1 MTKLLGL
8 INLYEDESGM
18 GALTKNRPLA
28 AVPSAG
34 RYRLIDFALS
44 NLVNAGVQTVG
55 VLVRDKYRSLIDHL
69 RSGKEWDLA
78 RKRDGLYILP
88 PGFSAGSPCRSDVEN
103 FLFNLDYIYAATEDF
118 VVICGSRTICN
129 LPIEQVFQYHLSVG
143 ADVTLIGRDWPDNGV
158 GPCLSLDD
166 RGLVTGV
173 CDPSDSLPYD
183 IQPLGFYILSK
194 SLMAELVRECAA
206 QGCCDLF
213 LDGVL
218 KNIDRLKIH
227 AFRHNGYVARIDS
240 VGGYF
245 QHQMELLNPLVW
257 QELFFRYGNIFT
269 KVKDEAPAKYREQ
282 ARVKNSLVANGCIL
296 EGTVENSILFRSV
309 IVEKGAVVRNSILT
323 QNTRVGPNARLTYV
337 LCDKDSKVTAGRCL
351 NGSAARPFIVE
362 KGSVI

>member
-1 MTKLLGL
+1 MKNMLGL

-18 GALTKNRPLA
+18 GVLTKNRPLA
-28 AVPSAG
+28 AVPTAG

-44 NLVNAGVQTVG
+44 NLVNAGVRTVG

-88 PGFSAGSPCRSDVEN
+88 PGVTDNTQCQSDVEN
-103 FLFNLDYIYAATEDF
+103 FLFNLDYIFAATEDF
-118 VVICGSRTICN
+118 VVICGSQAVCN
-129 LPIEQVFQYHLSVG
+129 LPIEQAFQYHLAVG
-143 ADVTLIGRDWPDNGV
+143 ADVTIIGRDWPDDGI

-166 RGLVTGV
+166 GGQVTSI
-173 CDPSDSLPYD
+173 CDPIDSLPYD
-183 IQPLGFYILSK
+183 VQPLGFYILSK

-206 QGCCDLF
+206 QGACDLF
-213 LDGVL
+213 ADGVL
-218 KNIDRLKIH
+218 KNIDRLKVCV
-227 AFRHNGYVARIDS
+227 FRHGGYVARIDS
-240 VGGYF
+240 VASYY
-245 QHQMELLNPLVW
+245 QHQMELLNPRVW

-269 KVKDEAPAKYREQ
+269 KVKDEAPAKYLAQ
-282 ARVKNSLVANGCIL
+282 ARVKNSLVANGCIV

-309 IVEKGAVVRNSILT
+309 IIEKGAVVRNSILT
-323 QNTRVGPNARLTYV
+323 QNTRVGPDVRLTNV
-337 LCDKDSKVTAGRCL
+337 LCDKDSQITAGRCL

>member
-1 MTKLLGL
+1 MKNMLGL

-28 AVPSAG
+28 AVPTAG

-44 NLVNAGVQTVG
+44 NLVNAGVRTVG

-88 PGFSAGSPCRSDVEN
+88 PGVTDNTHCQSDVEN
-103 FLFNLDYIYAATEDF
+103 FLFNLDYIFAATEDF
-118 VVICGSRTICN
+118 VVICGSQAVCN
-129 LPIEQVFQYHLSVG
+129 LPIEQAFQYHLSVG
-143 ADVTLIGRDWPDNGV
+143 ADVTIIGRDWPDDGT

-166 RGLVTGV
+166 SGQVTSICNPV
-173 CDPSDSLPYD
+173 DSLPYD
-183 IQPLGFYILSK
+183 VQPLGFYILSK

-206 QGCCDLF
+206 QGGCDLF
-213 LDGVL
+213 ADGVL
-218 KNIDRLKIH
+218 KNIDRLKICV
-227 AFRHNGYVARIDS
+227 FRHSGYVAKIDS
-240 VGGYF
+240 VASYY
-245 QHQMELLNPLVW
+245 QHQMELLNPRVW

-269 KVKDEAPAKYREQ
+269 KVKDEAPAKYLAQ
-282 ARVKNSLVANGCIL
+282 ARVKNSLVANGCIV

-309 IVEKGAVVRNSILT
+309 IIEKGAVVRNSILT
-323 QNTRVGPNARLTYV
+323 QNTRVGPDARLTNV
-337 LCDKDSKVTAGRCL
+337 LCDKDSQITAGRCL